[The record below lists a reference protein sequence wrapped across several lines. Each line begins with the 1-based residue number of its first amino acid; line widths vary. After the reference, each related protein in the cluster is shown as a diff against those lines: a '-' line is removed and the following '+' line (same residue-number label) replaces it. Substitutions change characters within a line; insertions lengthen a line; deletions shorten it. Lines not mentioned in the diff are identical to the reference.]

1 NVTVTPDVSAT
12 RAGIATLDDEGYIDL
27 IVPKDTID
35 ADGAGIR
42 SSRGVNIAA
51 LHVVN
56 ADNIQAQGDVTGVL
70 PVATF
75 NVGVVTS
82 GSSDSRDAGDLMRQE
97 RAIVPQ
103 NQDSVRSG

>member
-1 NVTVTPDVSAT
+1 MSAT

-42 SSRGVNIAA
+42 SLSGVNIAA

-70 PVATF
+70 LVATV
-75 NVGVVTS
+75 NVGVLTS
-82 GSSDSRDAGDLMRQE
+82 ASSVSQAAGDVMRQQQATA
-97 RAIVPQ
+97 RQ
-103 NQDSVRSG
+103 NQPSVISV